1 MPRDY
6 KNRVNHNN
14 AQKKKKPIP
23 GYWWLITGLLIG
35 GFMMFLSDLEQTSAP
50 TTTHIQ
56 KPNILQ
62 NDVRDVKKKTN
73 LAPPKPDPIASTKPR
88 FDFYQ
93 ILPEMEIVI
102 PEHEIEERRR
112 LEGTGKSKPGTFIIQ
127 IGSFR
132 KAAQADTLKA
142 RIALLGIESVVQTV
156 NQSGSIWH
164 RVKSGP
170 YTSFRIVD
178 KIQNRLHHNNIDS
191 IAIKL
196 K

>member
-6 KNRVNHNN
+6 KHRVNNHKTRQTKNN
-14 AQKKKKPIP
+14 IP

-35 GFMMFLSDLEQTSAP
+35 GFAMFLSDLKDTTSKP
-50 TTTHIQ
+50 TASVQ
-56 KPNILQ
+56 PPNVQ
-62 NDVRDVKKKTN
+62 HETRDVKKPTQ
-73 LAPPKPDPIASTKPR
+73 APIKPTEDDKPR

-93 ILPEMEIVI
+93 ILPDMEIVI

-112 LEGTGKSKPGTFIIQ
+112 LEGTGKSKAGTFIIQ
-127 IGSFR
+127 VGSFR
-132 KAAQADTLKA
+132 KASQADTLKA
-142 RIALLGIESVVQTV
+142 RLALLGIESVVQKV
-156 NQSGSIWH
+156 DQNGSIWH

-170 YTSFRIVD
+170 YTSFRMVD
-178 KIQNRLHHNNIDS
+178 KIQNRLRHNHIDS

>member
-1 MPRDY
+1 VPRDY
-6 KNRVNHNN
+6 KNRLNRNN
-14 AQKKKKPIP
+14 AGKKKKPIP

-35 GFMMFLSDLEQTSAP
+35 GFAMFLSNIEEPSGETNATIKKPS
-50 TTTHIQ
+50 IQ
-56 KPNILQ
+56 NE
-62 NDVRDVKKKTN
+62 VRDVKKPT
-73 LAPPKPDPIASTKPR
+73 LSAAKPIDSKQPR

-132 KAAQADTLKA
+132 KPSQADTLKA
-142 RIALLGIESVVQTV
+142 RLALLGIESTVQTV

-170 YTSFRIVD
+170 YTSFRMVD
-178 KIQNRLHHNNIDS
+178 KIQNRLHRNNIDS
-191 IAIKL
+191 IVIKL

>member
-1 MPRDY
+1 VPRDY
-6 KNRVNHNN
+6 KNRINSNN
-14 AQKKKKPIP
+14 TRKKKRPIP

-35 GFMMFLSDLEQTSAP
+35 GFAMFLSDLEEAP
-50 TTTHIQ
+50 N
-56 KPNILQ
+56 KPVTDVKRPVNQ
-62 NDVRDVKKKTN
+62 QDVRDVKK
-73 LAPPKPDPIASTKPR
+73 PIATTAKPIDSTKPR

-93 ILPEMEIVI
+93 ILPDMEIVI

-127 IGSFR
+127 IGSFK
-132 KAAQADTLKA
+132 KAQQADTLRA
-142 RIALLGIESVVQTV
+142 RLALLGIESTVQTV

-170 YTSFRIVD
+170 YTSFRMVD
-178 KIQNRLHHNNIDS
+178 KIQNRLHRNNIDS

>member
-6 KNRVNHNN
+6 KNRVNGNN
-14 AQKKKKPIP
+14 ARKTKKPIP

-35 GFMMFLSDLEQTSAP
+35 GFLMFLSDLEDVPTRP
-50 TTTHIQ
+50 TTNIK
-56 KPNILQ
+56 KPSTQ
-62 NDVRDVKKKTN
+62 NEVRDVKKTTQN
-73 LAPPKPDPIASTKPR
+73 TVKPIESSKPR

-93 ILPEMEIVI
+93 ILPDMEIVI

-132 KAAQADTLKA
+132 RAQQADTLRA
-142 RIALLGIESVVQTV
+142 RLALLGIESSVQKV

>member
-1 MPRDY
+1 VPKDY
-6 KNRVNHNN
+6 KNRVNGNSSR
-14 AQKKKKPIP
+14 KKKSPIP

-35 GFMMFLSDLEQTSAP
+35 GFMMFLSDLEKVPVQAIAV
-50 TTTHIQ
+50 TT
-56 KPNILQ
+56 KPIIK
-62 NDVRDVKKKTN
+62 NDVRDVKKPTLN
-73 LAPPKPDPIASTKPR
+73 EAKPIESNKPR

-93 ILPEMEIVI
+93 ILPDMEIVI

-132 KAAQADTLKA
+132 KAQQADTLKA
-142 RIALLGIESVVQTV
+142 RVALLGIASTVQTV
-156 NQSGSIWH
+156 NQNGSIWH

-170 YTSFRIVD
+170 YTSFRMVD
-178 KIQNRLHHNNIDS
+178 KLQNRLHHNNIDS

>member
-6 KNRVNHNN
+6 KHRVNSNRNRH
-14 AQKKKKPIP
+14 KKKPIP

-35 GFMMFLSDLEQTSAP
+35 GFVMFLSNMEESTHEPSA
-50 TTTHIQ
+50 TIK
-56 KPNILQ
+56 KPGIHNE
-62 NDVRDVKKKTN
+62 VRDVKKPTPTAK
-73 LAPPKPDPIASTKPR
+73 KPIDSNKPR

-93 ILPEMEIVI
+93 ILPDMEIVI

-132 KAAQADTLKA
+132 KANQADTLKA
-142 RIALLGIESVVQTV
+142 RLALLGIESTVQTV

-170 YTSFRIVD
+170 YTSFRMVD

>member
-6 KNRVNHNN
+6 KHRVNNHKTRQTKNN
-14 AQKKKKPIP
+14 IP

-35 GFMMFLSDLEQTSAP
+35 GFAMFLSDLKDTTSKP
-50 TTTHIQ
+50 TASIQ
-56 KPNILQ
+56 SPNVQ
-62 NDVRDVKKKTN
+62 HETRDVKKPTQ
-73 LAPPKPDPIASTKPR
+73 APIKPIEDDKPR

-93 ILPEMEIVI
+93 ILPDMEIVI

-112 LEGTGKSKPGTFIIQ
+112 LEGTGKSKAGTFIIQ
-127 IGSFR
+127 VGSFR
-132 KAAQADTLKA
+132 KASQADTLKA
-142 RIALLGIESVVQTV
+142 RLALLGIESVVQKV
-156 NQSGSIWH
+156 DQNGSIWH

-170 YTSFRIVD
+170 YTSFRMVD
-178 KIQNRLHHNNIDS
+178 KIQNRLRHNHIDS

>member
-6 KNRVNHNN
+6 KNRINSNN
-14 AQKKKKPIP
+14 ARKKKRPIP

-35 GFMMFLSDLEQTSAP
+35 GFAMFLSDLEEAP
-50 TTTHIQ
+50 N
-56 KPNILQ
+56 KPVTDVKRPVSQ
-62 NDVRDVKKKTN
+62 QDVRDVKK
-73 LAPPKPDPIASTKPR
+73 PIATTAKPIDSTKPR

-93 ILPEMEIVI
+93 ILPDMEIVI

-127 IGSFR
+127 IGSFK
-132 KAAQADTLKA
+132 KAQQADTLRA
-142 RIALLGIESVVQTV
+142 RLALLGIESTVQTV

-170 YTSFRIVD
+170 YTSFRMVD
-178 KIQNRLHHNNIDS
+178 KIQNRLHRNNIDS

>member
-6 KNRVNHNN
+6 KNRVNAN
-14 AQKKKKPIP
+14 KRPPKKKPIP

-35 GFMMFLSDLEQTSAP
+35 GFMMFLSDLQSSSTAP
-50 TTTHIQ
+50 TTVTK
-56 KPNILQ
+56 KPTIQ
-62 NDVRDVKKKTN
+62 NDVRDVKKTSTTSI
-73 LAPPKPDPIASTKPR
+73 KPLGGTKPR

-112 LEGTGKSKPGTFIIQ
+112 LEGTGKSRPGTFIIQ

-132 KAAQADTLKA
+132 KASQADTLKA
-142 RIALLGIESVVQTV
+142 RLALLGIETKVQRV
-156 NQSGSIWH
+156 NQSGSIWY

-170 YTSFRIVD
+170 HTSFRIVD